1 MRDSEN
7 VERDFMIP
15 EAYLVKRQAFDA
27 KKAGFL
33 ENWNENFLRMDM
45 NSYREKY
52 EQANKKL
59 FGKKRALT
67 ALTSEIQAFASFTV
81 ETDRIP
87 VYLADIT
94 FYQREAGEMSEAEA
108 ALSCEWREILK
119 NCSSADE
126 LQDYKDA

>member
-1 MRDSEN
+1 M
-7 VERDFMIP
+7 
-15 EAYLVKRQAFDA
+15 
-27 KKAGFL
+27 
-33 ENWNENFLRMDM
+33 
-45 NSYREKY
+45 
-52 EQANKKL
+52 
-59 FGKKRALT
+59 
-67 ALTSEIQAFASFTV
+67 

-126 LQDYKDA
+126 LQDYKDSVKAKLQILNQFAEQICRLEAEGTLQSCLQEAKKAA